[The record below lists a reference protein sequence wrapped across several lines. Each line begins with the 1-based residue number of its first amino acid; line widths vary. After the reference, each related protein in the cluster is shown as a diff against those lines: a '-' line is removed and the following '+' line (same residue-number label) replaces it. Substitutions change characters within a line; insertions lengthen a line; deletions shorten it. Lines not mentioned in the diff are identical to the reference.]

1 MHNGLMKDLSVM
13 QDPPF
18 TDQGSV
24 VELFPDLTIWLGIRK
39 TIEAIT
45 QNAAGA

>member
-1 MHNGLMKDLSVM
+1 
-13 QDPPF
+13 
-18 TDQGSV
+18 
-24 VELFPDLTIWLGIRK
+24 LFPDLTIWLGIRK